1 MSTYATST
9 VKLYYVSTSAR
20 WDLLPNKLF
29 VIEDIES
36 YLATKTVK
44 TVLLFQ
50 YIKQELETSI
60 TVDLSQ
66 TYAEPLSTS
75 YKYVSIKNSDTNKT
89 YYYFVKNVYWRSKS
103 SVRFDLVMDVLNTFK
118 ENTDYTFKENT
129 RVIREHKDRFIAVNT
144 NIMNFIMSNL
154 NDDTLPNV
162 DDYLIIYTYPDLEN
176 LGKIKITAFDQ
187 MQETMSGEI
196 IIDSGLTSMP
206 ENTNITAYIEDEGN
220 PPIHSFTA
228 TVNSYNFD
236 KAYFR
241 KIDYVNENINPLLQ
255 CGNSNGV
262 LIQNNKTL
270 LQDDW
275 YLLYRNQNDPSDSLV
290 NPVECYLMPKES
302 KDVIAS
308 AITGGKI
315 TPSALQESYYYYM
328 DLNTE
333 TITLDNGTTLSKSA
347 IYDMCVIIKKN
358 EDNTINVLCVEGTPN
373 AVLSNDVLLV
383 KGSWDCEYLTIDT
396 MPMAYKY
403 STSRPTGS
411 LNNIYSQMASGTA
424 GQFDNNLNI
433 ENINGINDLDRTEAK
448 NIKLIKLPYCPYDFT
463 ITSSKIDISN
473 DSNWD
478 CVVLGNLMV
487 LKLNDLST
495 NLRTTLSLTTSDKE
509 PLPDLKVNI
518 NPSINDTR
526 LGDSYESKL
535 YHSEF
540 YRPSYVYDSFTYAVQ
555 LEKLNIASYYSS
567 QNFTVYFDMTKTINS
582 RFMFT
587 FNSLVFN
594 LANESY
600 AKYMPIIRN
609 NEEVLY
615 NVPYINYIRNG
626 FNYDV
631 KAKNLSNTSAWA
643 GVALS
648 GVSIGA
654 SLLAPTVPLKVAGIV
669 ASVVSLAVSF
679 KNAIVSTIQNE
690 ESLQRKITET
700 KNQTSSVSGSDDVD
714 LMSIYAE
721 NRLKYL
727 VYQPSPVMKEM
738 LYKLFFYGGYYSNR
752 MGLPNHETR
761 VNFDYLEADVS
772 LENIANIPNDCLEE
786 LINCFKN
793 GATYIHKTTRANKW
807 DLEQEYENWERS
819 LL

>member
-44 TVLLFQ
+44 TILLFQ
-50 YIKQELETSI
+50 YVKHALEISI

-66 TYAEPLSTS
+66 TYAEPLSSS
-75 YKYVSIKNSDTNKT
+75 YKYVSITNNDTNKT
-89 YYYFVKNVYWRSKS
+89 YYYYVKNVFWRSKS

-129 RVIREHKDRFIAVNT
+129 RIIREHKDRFILHEDTSIITLTCEVLNEDWYPDVNDEPT
-144 NIMNFIMSNL
+144 IE
-154 NDDTLPNV
+154 
-162 DDYLIIYTYPDLEN
+162 TYPEAVEIAQAQVLEADTQTSIWVLKLNVFRGDL
-176 LGKIKITAFDQ
+176 
-187 MQETMSGEI
+187 
-196 IIDSGLTSMP
+196 SGLQTGDKINIIS
-206 ENTNITAYIEDEGN
+206 ENNENAIVEVESVETQKE
-220 PPIHSFTA
+220 
-228 TVNSYNFD
+228 
-236 KAYFR
+236 YFR

-275 YLLYRNQNDPSDSLV
+275 YLLYRNQDDPSDSLV
-290 NPVECYLMPKES
+290 NPVECYLLPKES

-328 DLNTE
+328 DLNAE
-333 TITLDNGTTLSKSA
+333 TITLDNGTTLSKSSL
-347 IYDMCVIIKKN
+347 YDMCVIIKKN

-424 GQFDNNLNI
+424 GQFENNLSI

-487 LKLNDLST
+487 LKLNDLNT

-518 NPSINDTR
+518 NPSIDDTR

-555 LEKLNIASYYSS
+555 LEKLNLSSYYAS
-567 QNFTVYFDMTKTINS
+567 QSFTVYFDMTKTINS

-587 FNSLVFN
+587 FNSLVFT

-631 KAKNLSNTSAWA
+631 KAKNLSNSSAWA
-643 GVALS
+643 GVGLS
-648 GVSIGA
+648 GISIGA
-654 SLLAPTVPLKVAGIV
+654 SLLAPTVPLKVAGVV

-679 KNAIVSTIQNE
+679 KNAIASTIQNE
-690 ESLQRKITET
+690 QSLQRKITET

-752 MGLPNHETR
+752 LGLPNHETR

-772 LENIANIPNDCLEE
+772 LENIGNIPNDCLEE

-807 DLEQEYENWERS
+807 DLEQEYENWEVS
-819 LL
+819 LMED